1 MCGSSREHVPREGL
15 KKARW
20 DGVDGG
26 EGGIKQ
32 EAVEATDRDG
42 GEGGQG
48 GEERASV
55 RGRQR

>member
-1 MCGSSREHVPREGL
+1 M
-15 KKARW
+15 
-20 DGVDGG
+20 G

-32 EAVEATDRDG
+32 EAVEATDRGG

>member
-1 MCGSSREHVPREGL
+1 M
-15 KKARW
+15 
-20 DGVDGG
+20 G

-32 EAVEATDRDG
+32 ETVEATDRGG

-55 RGRQR
+55 RGR

>member
-32 EAVEATDRDG
+32 EAVEATDRGG

-55 RGRQR
+55 RGR